1 MTDNNKVLFEDLEI
15 GDYFKFYDSLYV
27 KISYDHVDHNAFS
40 FDVNYITLI
49 EDDTEVEVVEKV
61 EIKIPE

>member
-15 GDYFKFYDSLYV
+15 GDYFKLYDSLYV
-27 KISYDHVDHNAFS
+27 KVSYDRVDFNAFS
-40 FDVNYITLI
+40 FDVNYITLLK
-49 EDDTEVEVVEKV
+49 DDDEVEIVEKV